1 MDDEFLKEIWEQFT
15 IEVDEH
21 CSNNEEI
28 LIGATSN
35 ELSEE
40 QVNSAFRAFHTIK
53 GLSRSLSLATLEK
66 IAHSAEDVLG
76 DVREGKL
83 KLDDDAI
90 SVLLKAND
98 QMKVISENSA
108 KKMLE
113 VADDPAELII
123 NLNKIREREF
133 DGKNAEK
140 KDNKA
145 IKLSGEKINL
155 NVEDETTKGIKKNAN
170 ELSDKDSFKETIK
183 QNNTVT
189 EKEKSISVASEV
201 IEKIFSRTGNVLTS
215 LSDINRII
223 NSKLL
228 ENPQSDL
235 KIAKDLIEKSNLQA
249 SLLNEEVLDLRVFP
263 MTDVMRRVKRSGFE
277 AARSS
282 GKKVDII
289 VNGETSRADRNVVR
303 AVTDPLMHIVR
314 NAVDHGIEP
323 PKERGNKDEKGK
335 VEIDIST
342 SSSGLEIV
350 IKDDGRGID
359 TSKILEK
366 AITNGLVD
374 REKSKQLK
382 DEEIFDFI
390 FHPGF
395 STAEKVT
402 DTSGRGVGMDV
413 VKTNVI
419 SSGGSVYLNSD
430 LGKGTKFTIVFPQI
444 TNTENCIVLESVNT
458 YYAIPS
464 RNIISIYRTSDLNK
478 NNFIEKNKLQIENKV
493 YQIINFEDFAFS
505 KNNDAELNYL
515 IVNFAGKGLALQ
527 YAGKVLIRDLVFDEP
542 DKFVSSLPYISGAA
556 ISDGNKV
563 VFQIDLMHLFG
574 QEDPRKSEVI

>member
-1 MDDEFLKEIWEQFT
+1 MDDEFLKEIWEQFS

-53 GLSRSLSLATLEK
+53 GLSRSLSLSTLEK

-76 DVREGKL
+76 DVREGKF

-98 QMKVISENSA
+98 QMRVISENSA

-113 VADDPAELII
+113 VADDPKELII
-123 NLNKIREREF
+123 NLNEIREREF

-140 KDNKA
+140 DNEV
-145 IKLSGEKINL
+145 IELSDEKNDL
-155 NVEDETTKGIKKNAN
+155 NFEDETIKRIKLNAN
-170 ELSDKDSFKETIK
+170 ELSKEDSLKKTKK
-183 QNNTVT
+183 QNNTVI

-323 PKERGNKDEKGK
+323 PTERGNKDEKGK

-464 RNIISIYRTSDLNK
+464 RNVVSIYRTSDLNK
-478 NNFIEKNKLQIENKV
+478 NNFIEKKKLQIKNKV

-505 KNNDAELNYL
+505 KNNDAEFNYL

-574 QEDPRKSEVI
+574 QEDAQKSESI

>member
-1 MDDEFLKEIWEQFT
+1 MDDEFLKEIWEQFS

-35 ELSEE
+35 ELSKE

-53 GLSRSLSLATLEK
+53 GLSRSLSLSTLEK

-76 DVREGKL
+76 DVREGKF

-98 QMKVISENSA
+98 QMRVISENSA

-113 VADDPAELII
+113 VADDPKELII
-123 NLNKIREREF
+123 NLNEIREREF

-140 KDNKA
+140 DNEA
-145 IKLSGEKINL
+145 IELSDEKNDL
-155 NVEDETTKGIKKNAN
+155 NVEDETIKRIKINAN
-170 ELSDKDSFKETIK
+170 ELSKEDSLNKTK
-183 QNNTVT
+183 QQNNTVI

-323 PKERGNKDEKGK
+323 PTERGNKDEKGK

-359 TSKILEK
+359 TGKILEK

-464 RNIISIYRTSDLNK
+464 RNVVSIYRTSDLNK
-478 NNFIEKNKLQIENKV
+478 NNFIEKKKLQIENKV

-505 KNNDAELNYL
+505 KNNDAEFNYL

-574 QEDPRKSEVI
+574 QEDPQKSESI

>member
-1 MDDEFLKEIWEQFT
+1 MDDEFLKEIWEQFS

-35 ELSEE
+35 ELSKE

-53 GLSRSLSLATLEK
+53 GLSRSLSLSTLEK

-76 DVREGKL
+76 DVREGKF

-98 QMKVISENSA
+98 QMRVISENSA

-113 VADDPAELII
+113 VADDPKELII
-123 NLNKIREREF
+123 NLNEIREREF

-140 KDNKA
+140 DNEA
-145 IKLSGEKINL
+145 IELSDEKNDL
-155 NVEDETTKGIKKNAN
+155 NVEDETIKRIKINAN
-170 ELSDKDSFKETIK
+170 ELSKEDSLKKTKK
-183 QNNTVT
+183 QNNTVI

-249 SLLNEEVLDLRVFP
+249 SLLNDEVLDLRVFP

-323 PKERGNKDEKGK
+323 PTERGNKDEKGK

-464 RNIISIYRTSDLNK
+464 RNVVSIYRTSDLNK
-478 NNFIEKNKLQIENKV
+478 NNFIEKKKLQIENKV

-505 KNNDAELNYL
+505 KNNDAEFNYL

-574 QEDPRKSEVI
+574 QEDPQKSESI

>member
-28 LIGATSN
+28 LIGASSN
-35 ELSEE
+35 DLSDE

-53 GLSRSLSLATLEK
+53 GLSRSLSLSTLEK

-83 KLDDDAI
+83 NLNDDAI

-98 QMKVISENSA
+98 QMRAISENSA
-108 KKMLE
+108 KKMIE
-113 VADDPAELII
+113 VADDPEELIV
-123 NLNKIREREF
+123 NLKEIRVRKNVGKKEETKSNENK
-133 DGKNAEK
+133 G
-140 KDNKA
+140 
-145 IKLSGEKINL
+145 LSDRPNNL
-155 NVEDETTKGIKKNAN
+155 NVDEELSKSIKKN
-170 ELSDKDSFKETIK
+170 EEKLQEDSFKKSNKPSNTII
-183 QNNTVT
+183 
-189 EKEKSISVASEV
+189 EKEKSISIASEV
-201 IEKIFSRTGNVLTS
+201 VEKIFSRTGNVLTS

-228 ENPQSDL
+228 ENPNSDL

-314 NAVDHGIEP
+314 NAVDHGIERP
-323 PKERGNKDEKGK
+323 TERGKKNQKGK

-359 TSKILEK
+359 PNKILDK
-366 AITNGLVD
+366 AISKGLVD
-374 REKSKQLK
+374 KEKSKELK

-390 FHPGF
+390 FQPGF

-413 VKTNVI
+413 VKTNVT
-419 SSGGSVYLNSD
+419 SSGGSVFLNSD
-430 LGKGTKFTIVFPQI
+430 LGKGTKFTLVFPQI

-464 RNIISIYRTSDLNK
+464 RNIISIYRNSDLDK
-478 NNFIEKNKLQIENKV
+478 NNFIEKNKIQIENIV
-493 YQIINFEDFAFS
+493 YHIVNFEDFAFS
-505 KNNDAELNYL
+505 KISDGEVNFL
-515 IVNFAGKGLALQ
+515 IVNFAGKGLALK
-527 YAGKVLIRDLVFDEP
+527 YSGKVLIRDLVFDEP

-556 ISDGNKV
+556 LSDGNKV

-574 QEDPRKSEVI
+574 QEDLRNSESP